1 MLDLAEIR
9 SRVVLL
15 SPDAPV
21 DAVADVL
28 TRLEYAAKYLREMRS
43 QAEERILEYVTE
55 NGPVE
60 IGDVKY
66 YAGTEKKTVCRD
78 TRGAAE
84 AVLDATAGDLDTFC
98 QQLSAQPFKYGALKL
113 LLGQERWAKFFDVV
127 ETPDLKTGKPE
138 RKLLSVNQKYAGAG
152 R

>member
-28 TRLEYAAKYLREMRS
+28 TRLEYAAKYLRDMRS

-60 IGDVKY
+60 IGDVRY
-66 YAGTEKKTVCRD
+66 FAGVEKTTVCKD
-78 TRGAAE
+78 TKGATE
-84 AVLDATAGDLDTFC
+84 AILSASGGDLDTFC
-98 QQLSAQPFKYGALKL
+98 SQLTTNPFKYGAVKL
-113 LLGQERWAKFFDVV
+113 LIGQERWLDFFEVR
-127 ETPDLKTGKPE
+127 ERAALKDGKPE
-138 RKLLSVNQKYAGAG
+138 KKLIAINTKFAGAQ